1 MPPGPPYRE
10 LGKVEGVLGL
20 ARVTP
25 LLERVVWQAAF
36 LEELFEA
43 VTARSSRVE
52 VSFAEQEIARG
63 MIGQGQRMTVL
74 ASPDSNSP
82 LTTGASEI
90 VQRHPY

>member
-52 VSFAEQEIARG
+52 ARAL
-63 MIGQGQRMTVL
+63 QSKR
-74 ASPDSNSP
+74 
-82 LTTGASEI
+82 
-90 VQRHPY
+90 